1 MAYKTIIGLEIHVEL
16 KTKTKMFC
24 HCKNE
29 FGEEANTNV
38 CPICLGLP
46 GALPQVNEEAINYA
60 IKAGLAMNCKI
71 HQHTRFDRKS
81 YFYADLVKG
90 YQITQDEL
98 PLCYEGYV
106 NIEDEDGN
114 DKKIRLIRIHVEEDT
129 GKSLHTDKGETLLDY
144 NRSGVPLIEIV
155 TYPDMNSAKE
165 AREFLEKLKATVIYL
180 GVSDGKMEEGSLRC
194 DVNVNVVD
202 TETGVKTNISEIKNI
217 GSFRGVEKAIDFEV
231 SRHIALLEK
240 GENTKKET
248 RRWDELKG
256 ESILMREKI
265 KANDYRYAPD
275 GDIPP
280 MDISDEMIDA
290 VRKEMPELPDE
301 KVARLMKDYGVSKDD
316 AKTLSLDVS
325 LANYYEEL
333 AKKVGDNAL
342 ALNWLLGDVLRRL
355 KEDNKSIDQM
365 PFAIEDLE
373 KLLTLVKTNKINN
386 NAGKKVL
393 QEMFK
398 APEDPEAIVKRLGL
412 IQVTDEGAI
421 EAVVDKVLEA
431 NPQSIEDFKNGKSR
445 AFGFLVGQ
453 VMKEMKGKGNPQII
467 NELLNKKLN

>member
-106 NIEDEDGN
+106 NIEDENGN

-217 GSFRGVEKAIDFEV
+217 GSFRGVEKAIGFEV

-280 MDISDEMIDA
+280 MDISDEMIEA

-365 PFAIEDLE
+365 PFVIEDLE

-398 APEDPEAIVKRLGL
+398 SSEDPESIVKRLGL
-412 IQVTDEGAI
+412 VQVTDEGAI

>member
-165 AREFLEKLKATVIYL
+165 AREFLEKLKVTVIYL

-280 MDISDEMIDA
+280 MDISDEMIEA

-301 KVARLMKDYGVSKDD
+301 KVARLMKDYGISKDD

-412 IQVTDEGAI
+412 VQVTDEGAI
-421 EAVVDKVLEA
+421 EAVVDKVLNA

>member
-144 NRSGVPLIEIV
+144 NRSGVPLIEVV

-194 DVNVNVVD
+194 DVNVNVAN

-355 KEDNKSIDQM
+355 KEDNKSVDQM

-398 APEDPEAIVKRLGL
+398 APEDPESIVKRLGL
-412 IQVTDEGAI
+412 VQVTDEGAI

>member
-256 ESILMREKI
+256 KSILMREKI

-301 KVARLMKDYGVSKDD
+301 KVARLMKDYGISKDD

-355 KEDNKSIDQM
+355 KEDNKSVDQM
-365 PFAIEDLE
+365 PFAIKDLE

-412 IQVTDEGAI
+412 VQVTDEGAI

>member
-280 MDISDEMIDA
+280 MDISDEMIEA

-301 KVARLMKDYGVSKDD
+301 KVARLMKDYGISKDD

-333 AKKVGDNAL
+333 AKKVGDNTL

-355 KEDNKSIDQM
+355 KEDNKNVDQM

-412 IQVTDEGAI
+412 VQVTDEGAI

>member
-355 KEDNKSIDQM
+355 KEDNKSVDQM

-412 IQVTDEGAI
+412 VQVTDEGAI

-467 NELLNKKLN
+467 NQLLNKKLN

>member
-280 MDISDEMIDA
+280 MDISDEMIEA

-301 KVARLMKDYGVSKDD
+301 KVARLMKDYGISKDD

-325 LANYYEEL
+325 LVNYYEEL

-365 PFAIEDLE
+365 PFVIEDLE

-412 IQVTDEGAI
+412 VQVTDEGAI

>member
-165 AREFLEKLKATVIYL
+165 AREFLEKLKATVVYL

-256 ESILMREKI
+256 ESILMRVKI

-301 KVARLMKDYGVSKDD
+301 KVARLMKDYGISKDD

-355 KEDNKSIDQM
+355 KEDNKSVDQM

-398 APEDPEAIVKRLGL
+398 APEDPESIVKRLGL
-412 IQVTDEGAI
+412 VQVTDEGAI

>member
-144 NRSGVPLIEIV
+144 NRSDVPLIEIV

-290 VRKEMPELPDE
+290 IRKGMPELPDE
-301 KVARLMKDYGVSKDD
+301 KVSRLMKDYGISKDD

-355 KEDNKSIDQM
+355 KEDNKSVDQM

-412 IQVTDEGAI
+412 VQVTDEGAI

>member
-412 IQVTDEGAI
+412 VQVTDEGAI

-467 NELLNKKLN
+467 NELLNKKLK

>member
-60 IKAGLAMNCKI
+60 IKAGLAMNCNI

-165 AREFLEKLKATVIYL
+165 AREFLEKLKATVVYL

-194 DVNVNVVD
+194 DVNVNVFD

-280 MDISDEMIDA
+280 MDISDEMIEA

-301 KVARLMKDYGVSKDD
+301 KVARLMKDYGISKDD

-373 KLLTLVKTNKINN
+373 KLLTLIKTNKINN

-412 IQVTDEGAI
+412 VQVTDEGAI

-467 NELLNKKLN
+467 NELLNKKLK

>member
-71 HQHTRFDRKS
+71 HQYTKFDRKS

-106 NIEDEDGN
+106 NIEDEEGN

-194 DVNVNVVD
+194 DVNVNVAD

-280 MDISDEMIDA
+280 MDISDEMIEA

-301 KVARLMKDYGVSKDD
+301 KVARLMKDYGISKDD

-355 KEDNKSIDQM
+355 KEDNKSVDQM

-398 APEDPEAIVKRLGL
+398 EPEDPEAIVKRLGL
-412 IQVTDEGAI
+412 VQVTDEGAI

>member
-217 GSFRGVEKAIDFEV
+217 GSFRGVEKAIGFEV

-280 MDISDEMIDA
+280 MDISDEMIEA

-333 AKKVGDNAL
+333 AKKVADNAL

-412 IQVTDEGAI
+412 VQVTDEGAI

>member
-155 TYPDMNSAKE
+155 TCPDMNSAKE

-412 IQVTDEGAI
+412 VQVTDEGAI

-467 NELLNKKLN
+467 NELLNKKLK

>member
-165 AREFLEKLKATVIYL
+165 ARAFLEKLKATVIYL

-301 KVARLMKDYGVSKDD
+301 KVSRLMKDYGISKDD

-412 IQVTDEGAI
+412 VQVTDEGAI

>member
-333 AKKVGDNAL
+333 AKRVGDNAL

-355 KEDNKSIDQM
+355 KEDNKSVDQM

-412 IQVTDEGAI
+412 VQVTDEGAI

-467 NELLNKKLN
+467 NELLNKKLK

>member
-98 PLCYEGYV
+98 PLCYEGYA

-280 MDISDEMIDA
+280 MDISDEMIEA

-301 KVARLMKDYGVSKDD
+301 KVSRLMKDYGVSRDD

-355 KEDNKSIDQM
+355 KEDNKSVDQM

-398 APEDPEAIVKRLGL
+398 EPEDPEAIVKRLGL
-412 IQVTDEGAI
+412 VQVTDEGAI

>member
-60 IKAGLAMNCKI
+60 IKAGLAMNCNI

-144 NRSGVPLIEIV
+144 NRCGVPLIEIV

-301 KVARLMKDYGVSKDD
+301 KVARLMKDYGISKDD

-412 IQVTDEGAI
+412 VQVTDEGAI

>member
-60 IKAGLAMNCKI
+60 IKAGLAMNCNI

-280 MDISDEMIDA
+280 MDISDEMIEA

-301 KVARLMKDYGVSKDD
+301 KITRLMKDYGISKDD

-412 IQVTDEGAI
+412 VQVTDEGAI

>member
-106 NIEDEDGN
+106 NIEDEEGN

-301 KVARLMKDYGVSKDD
+301 KVARLMKDYGISKDD

-398 APEDPEAIVKRLGL
+398 SPEDPESIVKRLGL
-412 IQVTDEGAI
+412 VQVTDEGAI

>member
-106 NIEDEDGN
+106 NIEDEEGN

-398 APEDPEAIVKRLGL
+398 APEDPESIVKRLGL
-412 IQVTDEGAI
+412 VQVTDEGAI

>member
-46 GALPQVNEEAINYA
+46 GALPQVNKEAINFA

-98 PLCYEGYV
+98 PLCYEGHI

-114 DKKIRLIRIHVEEDT
+114 VKEIRLIRIHVEEDT

-194 DVNVNVVD
+194 DVNVNVAD

-217 GSFRGVEKAIDFEV
+217 GSFRGVEKAIEFEV

-280 MDISDEMIDA
+280 MDIPDEMIDA
-290 VRKEMPELPDE
+290 VRKDMPELPDE
-301 KVARLMKDYGVSKDD
+301 KITRLMKEYGISKDD

-355 KEDNKSIDQM
+355 KEDNKSIDQI
-365 PFAIEDLE
+365 PFAINDLE

-412 IQVTDEGAI
+412 VQVTDEGAI

>member
-280 MDISDEMIDA
+280 MDISDEMIEA

-301 KVARLMKDYGVSKDD
+301 KVARLMKDYGISKDD

-333 AKKVGDNAL
+333 AKKVGDNTL

-355 KEDNKSIDQM
+355 KEDNKSVDQM

-412 IQVTDEGAI
+412 VQVTDEGAI

>member
-280 MDISDEMIDA
+280 MDISDEMIEA

-301 KVARLMKDYGVSKDD
+301 KITRLMKDYGISKDD

-412 IQVTDEGAI
+412 VQVTDEGAI

>member
-301 KVARLMKDYGVSKDD
+301 KVARLMKDYGISKDD
-316 AKTLSLDVS
+316 AKILSLDVS

-333 AKKVGDNAL
+333 AKKVGNNAL

-355 KEDNKSIDQM
+355 KEDNKSVDQM

>member
-106 NIEDEDGN
+106 NIEDEDGG

-301 KVARLMKDYGVSKDD
+301 KITRLMKDYGISKDD

-355 KEDNKSIDQM
+355 KEDNKSVDQM

-373 KLLTLVKTNKINN
+373 KLLTLLKTNKINN

-398 APEDPEAIVKRLGL
+398 APEDPESIVKRLGL
-412 IQVTDEGAI
+412 VQVTDEGAI

>member
-301 KVARLMKDYGVSKDD
+301 KVARLMKDYGISKDD

-355 KEDNKSIDQM
+355 KEDNKSVDQM

-412 IQVTDEGAI
+412 VQVTDEGAI

>member
-144 NRSGVPLIEIV
+144 NRCGVPLIEIV

-301 KVARLMKDYGVSKDD
+301 KVSRLMKDYGISKDD

-398 APEDPEAIVKRLGL
+398 APEDPESIVKRLGL
-412 IQVTDEGAI
+412 VQVTDEGAI

-467 NELLNKKLN
+467 NELLNKKLK

>member
-60 IKAGLAMNCKI
+60 IKAGLAMNCNI

-217 GSFRGVEKAIDFEV
+217 GSFRGVEKAIEFEV

-280 MDISDEMIDA
+280 MDISDEMIEA

-301 KVARLMKDYGVSKDD
+301 KVARLMKDYSVSKDD

-355 KEDNKSIDQM
+355 KEDNKSVDQM

-412 IQVTDEGAI
+412 VQVTDEGAI

-467 NELLNKKLN
+467 NELLNKKLK

>member
-301 KVARLMKDYGVSKDD
+301 KVARLMKDYSISKDD

-412 IQVTDEGAI
+412 VQVTDEGAI

>member
-301 KVARLMKDYGVSKDD
+301 KVSRLMKDYGVSKDD

-412 IQVTDEGAI
+412 VQVTDEGAI

-467 NELLNKKLN
+467 NELLNKKLK

>member
-1 MAYKTIIGLEIHVEL
+1 
-16 KTKTKMFC
+16 
-24 HCKNE
+24 
-29 FGEEANTNV
+29 
-38 CPICLGLP
+38 
-46 GALPQVNEEAINYA
+46 
-60 IKAGLAMNCKI
+60 
-71 HQHTRFDRKS
+71 
-81 YFYADLVKG
+81 
-90 YQITQDEL
+90 
-98 PLCYEGYV
+98 
-106 NIEDEDGN
+106 
-114 DKKIRLIRIHVEEDT
+114 
-129 GKSLHTDKGETLLDY
+129 
-144 NRSGVPLIEIV
+144 LIEIV

-202 TETGVKTNISEIKNI
+202 TETGDKTNISEIKNI

-248 RRWDELKG
+248 RRWDELRG

-398 APEDPEAIVKRLGL
+398 APEDPESIVKRLGL
-412 IQVTDEGAI
+412 VQVTDEGAI

>member
-60 IKAGLAMNCKI
+60 IKAGLAMNCNI

-280 MDISDEMIDA
+280 MDISDEMMDA

-301 KVARLMKDYGVSKDD
+301 KVDRLIKDYGISKND

-355 KEDNKSIDQM
+355 KEDNKSVDKM

-412 IQVTDEGAI
+412 VQVTDEGAI

>member
-60 IKAGLAMNCKI
+60 IKAGLAMNCNI

-280 MDISDEMIDA
+280 MDISDDMIDA

-301 KVARLMKDYGVSKDD
+301 KVARLMKDYGISKDD

-398 APEDPEAIVKRLGL
+398 APEDPESIVKRLGL
-412 IQVTDEGAI
+412 VQVTDEVAI

>member
-1 MAYKTIIGLEIHVEL
+1 
-16 KTKTKMFC
+16 
-24 HCKNE
+24 
-29 FGEEANTNV
+29 
-38 CPICLGLP
+38 
-46 GALPQVNEEAINYA
+46 
-60 IKAGLAMNCKI
+60 
-71 HQHTRFDRKS
+71 
-81 YFYADLVKG
+81 
-90 YQITQDEL
+90 
-98 PLCYEGYV
+98 
-106 NIEDEDGN
+106 
-114 DKKIRLIRIHVEEDT
+114 
-129 GKSLHTDKGETLLDY
+129 
-144 NRSGVPLIEIV
+144 
-155 TYPDMNSAKE
+155 MNSAKE

-194 DVNVNVVD
+194 DVNVNVAN

-301 KVARLMKDYGVSKDD
+301 KVARLMKDYGISKDD

-355 KEDNKSIDQM
+355 KEDNKSVDQM

-412 IQVTDEGAI
+412 VQVTDEGAI

>member
-60 IKAGLAMNCKI
+60 IKAGLAMNCNI

-106 NIEDEDGN
+106 NIEDGDGN

-217 GSFRGVEKAIDFEV
+217 GSFRGVEKAIGFEV

-301 KVARLMKDYGVSKDD
+301 KVARLMKDYGISKDD

-365 PFAIEDLE
+365 PFAIEYLE

-412 IQVTDEGAI
+412 VQVTDEGAI

>member
-217 GSFRGVEKAIDFEV
+217 GSFRGVEKAIGFEV

-301 KVARLMKDYGVSKDD
+301 KVSRLMKDYGVSKDD

-365 PFAIEDLE
+365 PFVIEDLE

-398 APEDPEAIVKRLGL
+398 SPEHPEAIVKRLGL
-412 IQVTDEGAI
+412 VQVTDEGAI

>member
-106 NIEDEDGN
+106 NIEDEEGN

-280 MDISDEMIDA
+280 MDILDEMIDA

-355 KEDNKSIDQM
+355 KEDNKSVDQM

-412 IQVTDEGAI
+412 VQVTDEGAI

>member
-60 IKAGLAMNCKI
+60 IKAGLAMNCNI

-301 KVARLMKDYGVSKDD
+301 KVSRLMKYYGVSKDD

-412 IQVTDEGAI
+412 VQVTDEGAT

>member
-46 GALPQVNEEAINYA
+46 GTLPQVNEEAINYA

-144 NRSGVPLIEIV
+144 NRCGVPLIEIV

-202 TETGVKTNISEIKNI
+202 TETGIKTNISEIKNI

-301 KVARLMKDYGVSKDD
+301 KVARLIKDYGISKDD

-398 APEDPEAIVKRLGL
+398 EPEDPEAIVKRLGL
-412 IQVTDEGAI
+412 VQVTDEGAI